1 MANKLKVVI
10 DTNVL
15 LVSVSDRSEWH
26 WLYKAI
32 IEKKLDVFVTIEIL
46 NEYEEKITE
55 HWSAEIVKVV
65 IRTLLELPNVYFTV
79 VWYRLGLIKQD
90 EDDNKFSDCAFAAT
104 ADYIVTNDKHFN
116 VLSTISFPR
125 IKTIRLEEFQNIAN
139 EL

>member
-32 IEKKLDVFVTIEIL
+32 IERKLDVFVTTEIL

-55 HWSAEIVKVV
+55 HWSAEIAKVV

>member
-32 IEKKLDVFVTIEIL
+32 IERKLDVFVTTEIL

-55 HWSAEIVKVV
+55 HWSAEIAKVV

-125 IKTIRLEEFQNIAN
+125 IKTIPLEEFQNIAN

>member
-32 IEKKLDVFVTIEIL
+32 IERKLDVFVTTEIL

-55 HWSAEIVKVV
+55 HWSAEIAKVV
-65 IRTLLELPNVYFTV
+65 IRALLELPNVYFTV

-116 VLSTISFPR
+116 VLSTISFPQ
-125 IKTIRLEEFQNIAN
+125 IKTIRLEEFQKIAN

>member
-1 MANKLKVVI
+1 M
-10 DTNVL
+10 
-15 LVSVSDRSEWH
+15 
-26 WLYKAI
+26 
-32 IEKKLDVFVTIEIL
+32 

-55 HWSAEIVKVV
+55 HWSAEIAKVV